1 MNYLTQWN
9 SGQNILSNQNVQNAA
24 GMASSPALQAL
35 VNPTVSSAVSGRELK
50 KYGNDTS
57 AHNQFLLDWLKGYG
71 GSGIGNSGGL
81 GSILQTLLSV
91 DPQIAGMRRT
101 NDYEDWKMKQYMN
114 QVEEGNRFVGGDVFN
129 RRFGGAAGAGLS
141 AATGGPWFSA
151 ADKADKYTF
160 SNAMDMGL
168 AYGNQANS
176 LKNPKTVKQ
185 VDNTQSKGNSV
196 YGEVGNPYNYI
207 NLMNQGYNM
216 SAYKP
221 KTTKKKTNTGLMNFA

>member
-24 GMASSPALQAL
+24 EMASSPALQAL

-57 AHNQFLLDWLKGYG
+57 AHNQFLLNWLKGYG

-91 DPQIAGMRRT
+91 DPQIAGMQRT

-114 QVEEGNRFVGGDVFN
+114 QAEEGSRFVGGDVFS

-141 AATGGPWFSA
+141 AATGGPWFGA
-151 ADKADKYTF
+151 GDKANMYTN
-160 SNAMDMGL
+160 SNKIDDQRAGTN
-168 AYGNQANS
+168 YANS
-176 LKNPKTVKQ
+176 FRWNEDQ
-185 VDNTQSKGNSV
+185 VLLPLMTGNRAR
-196 YGEVGNPYNYI
+196 NRA
-207 NLMNQGYNM
+207 
-216 SAYKP
+216 AYK
-221 KTTKKKTNTGLMNFA
+221 KQRGW